1 MRIRST
7 ITLLVVLQTALATGC
22 GGLLLSGSDTSSIT
36 FQAGELR
43 SDEEIPLVE
52 LDLACRDAVEIL
64 GYEEI
69 EITRE
74 EGRILL
80 TARTARGEPVELQLA
95 TKSSRRTE
103 LRIRIGV
110 LGNEARSRL
119 VLEQIHQS
127 L

>member
-1 MRIRST
+1 
-7 ITLLVVLQTALATGC
+7 VVLQTALATGC

-95 TKSSRRTE
+95 RRVPGERNFGFGSAFSATRRGRALYWSKSINRSE
-103 LRIRIGV
+103 L
-110 LGNEARSRL
+110 ARG
-119 VLEQIHQS
+119 
-127 L
+127 